1 MLGWVRSES
10 KAETVNQ
17 SESDGAD
24 RPSPDAVLTIQ
35 EVSRLLQVPAP
46 TIRSWERRYGIPSAG
61 RSVGGHRRYT
71 PAQLTLLRRMRD
83 EISRG
88 QTAVQA
94 AALVQAAETGAANPL
109 ITAFLE
115 AAHRLDPAGV
125 GRVLDTARATLGLAA
140 TIDEILLPAMREI
153 GRWWETGRCDVAH
166 EHLATTTT
174 QIWLRAYIRTRPRS
188 RPGPLVLLS
197 CGPRDHH
204 TLGLES
210 IGALLAQRGFDC
222 RLLGARTPATS
233 LAVAVHETRPAA
245 VVLVSHLSG
254 ARRAAVEALGA
265 AQRPDVDFFY
275 AGNAFGSPQSRR
287 GVPGTYLGNNLG
299 QAAAVVADAITSR
312 VSKRSRPASNRSA
325 LENADD

>member
-1 MLGWVRSES
+1 
-10 KAETVNQ
+10 VND

-24 RPSPDAVLTIQ
+24 SQNPDAVLTIQ

-94 AALVQAAETGAANPL
+94 AALVQAAETGSANPL
-109 ITAFLE
+109 ITTFLQ
-115 AAHRLDPAGV
+115 AAHRLDPV
-125 GRVLDTARATLGLAA
+125 GMGQVLDSARATLGLAA

-166 EHLATTTT
+166 EHLATTTV
-174 QIWLRAYIRTRPRS
+174 QIWLRADTRARPRPQS
-188 RPGPLVLLS
+188 RPLVLLS

-210 IGALLAQRGFDC
+210 IGALLRHRGFDC

-233 LAVAVHETRPAA
+233 LAVAVRETRPAA

-254 ARRAAVEALGA
+254 ARRAAVEALEA
-265 AQRPDVDFFY
+265 AQRASVDFFY

-299 QAAAVVADAITSR
+299 QAADVVANAIVAR
-312 VSKRSRPASNRSA
+312 ASKLRRHAPNGPM
-325 LENADD
+325 L

>member
-1 MLGWVRSES
+1 M
-10 KAETVNQ
+10 VNH
-17 SESDGAD
+17 SESDRAD
-24 RPSPDAVLTIQ
+24 RQNPDAVLTIQ

-46 TIRSWERRYGIPSAG
+46 TIRSWERRYGIPAAG
-61 RSVGGHRRYT
+61 RSEGGHRRYT

-88 QTAVQA
+88 HPAVQA
-94 AALVQAAETGAANPL
+94 AALVQAAATGSTNPL
-109 ITAFLE
+109 IATFLE
-115 AAHRLDPAGV
+115 AAHRLDPV
-125 GRVLDTARATLGLAA
+125 GMGHVLDTARATLGLAA

-166 EHLATTTT
+166 EHLATTTI
-174 QIWLRAYIRTRPRS
+174 QVWLRANTGARPRS
-188 RPGPLVLLS
+188 QPQPLVLLS

-210 IGALLAQRGFDC
+210 IGTLLGNRGFDC

-233 LAVAVHETRPAA
+233 LAVAVQESRPAA

-254 ARRAAVEALGA
+254 ARRAAVDALRA
-265 AQRPDVDFFY
+265 AHRADADFFY

-299 QAAAVVADAITSR
+299 QAAAVVAAAIMARASKTSR
-312 VSKRSRPASNRSA
+312 HASNRPV
-325 LENADD
+325 L